1 LTTRATRAILKID
14 LWRFAEGTNDM
25 PKKPREME
33 KELLADGW
41 ILKDIKG
48 SHHQYTHPTKS
59 GKVTIPF
66 HSGDIDPVTEKS
78 IRKQAQLDKV

>member
-1 LTTRATRAILKID
+1 
-14 LWRFAEGTNDM
+14 M

-33 KELLADGW
+33 KELFDDGW

-48 SHHQYTHPTKS
+48 SHRQYSHPTKK

-78 IRKQAQLDKV
+78 IRKQAQIDKK